1 MGNSILPVTNE
12 YSEHNLNFNEESYE
26 ESYEEPNNNNQDE
39 KEDKYDNL
47 ENRVE
52 QIEKTT
58 LSNLKLISEDVHHL
72 FELYNKLKSVINTE
86 PPVVV

>member
-26 ESYEEPNNNNQDE
+26 ESNNNNHQKE
-39 KEDKYDNL
+39 KEDNYNKL

-52 QIEKTT
+52 QIENTT
-58 LSNLKLISEDVHHL
+58 YSNLKLLSEDVHHL
-72 FELYNKLKSVINTE
+72 FNLYNNLKSIINTE